1 MVYDV
6 TPITSPKRFDCGATC
21 LQMLLD
27 FYGTK
32 VDLDVLDEE
41 LDTRLIGCTG
51 KDILRVGKQHGL
63 DMKAWKEPYE
73 DVLKQDRPSIVWW
86 KYCHWIIV
94 CGVNDAGKVVI
105 CNPDKGRYPI
115 SVGNFAAMYT
125 GICLTNGT
133 PEDLPE
139 TVTETELDN

>member
-6 TPITSPKRFDCGATC
+6 TPITSAKRYDCGATC

-27 FYGTK
+27 YYGSK
-32 VDLDVLDEE
+32 VDLDVLTEE
-41 LDTRLIGCTG
+41 LNTRLVGCSA
-51 KDILRVGKQHGL
+51 KDMLRVGRAHGL
-63 DMKAWKEPYE
+63 DMKAWKETAE

-94 CGVNDAGKVVI
+94 CGVDDDGKVVI
-105 CNPDKGRYPI
+105 CNPDKGRYRL
-115 SVGNFAAMYT
+115 SKSNFAVMYT
-125 GICLTNGT
+125 GVCLTNGT

-139 TVTETELDN
+139 TAEQTEE

>member
-27 FYGTK
+27 YYGTK
-32 VDLDVLDEE
+32 VDLDVLTEE
-41 LDTRLIGCTG
+41 LNTRLVGCSA
-51 KDILRVGKQHGL
+51 KDLLRVGRLHGL
-63 DMKAWKEPYE
+63 DMKAWKEAAE
-73 DVLKQDRPSIVWW
+73 DVLTQDRPSIVWW
-86 KYCHWIIV
+86 KYCHWIVV
-94 CGVNDAGKVVI
+94 CGVDDDGKVVI
-105 CNPDKGRYPI
+105 CNPDKGRYRL
-115 SVGNFAAMYT
+115 SKSNFAVMYT

-139 TVTETELDN
+139 SAEQTEG

>member
-27 FYGTK
+27 YYGTK
-32 VDLDVLDEE
+32 VDLDVLTEE
-41 LDTRLIGCTG
+41 LNTRLVGCSA
-51 KDILRVGKQHGL
+51 KDMLRVGRLHGL
-63 DMKAWKEPYE
+63 DMKAWKETAE

-94 CGVNDAGKVVI
+94 CGVDDSGKVVI
-105 CNPDKGRYPI
+105 CNPDKGRYRL
-115 SVGNFAAMYT
+115 SKSNFEVMYT
-125 GICLTNGT
+125 GVCLTNGT

-139 TVTETELDN
+139 TVEPTEG